1 MEVVCSSPLDAPEIV
16 IFIGIVTISSKLLVK
31 YQRGVVEKRR
41 VFEGIKE

>member
-16 IFIGIVTISSKLLVK
+16 LFIGIFTISSNMLVK

-41 VFEGIKE
+41 VFKGIKE